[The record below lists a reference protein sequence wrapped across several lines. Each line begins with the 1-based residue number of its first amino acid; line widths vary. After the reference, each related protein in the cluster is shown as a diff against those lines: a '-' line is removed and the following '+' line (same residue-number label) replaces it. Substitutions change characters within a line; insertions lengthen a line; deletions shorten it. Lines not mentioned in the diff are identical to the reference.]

1 MRYLRDCRY
10 FRLVLSSDNFLMI
23 NKFYSLAEA
32 TEAKKTFDLADLGA
46 KMSRMTLHGFL
57 GADGTLHGFD
67 TFEVA
72 VRPADYDEAF
82 TKKLLELNPPYRLP
96 DFLTHHFEYFL
107 GGSNEGSEFLH
118 HIEYVILPRL
128 KRLVNDVPAS
138 LVEEWLRIQK
148 QLMLS
153 QNKQQ
158 RINFLEAAYKAACEY
173 SPAQPLSVSVNPL
186 ALGEHLGLDRA
197 TVARIV
203 NELVQDGHASSTLGM
218 KALFV
223 TREGTKQ
230 LEGEAEPKSS
240 VQHNFHFAQ
249 GSTSTV
255 ATGANSVQVTSTGQ
269 GAILNVA
276 SGGQITQSVTGAQTA
291 SLVDLVEQLKQA
303 LVAEP
308 KLDFHKEDI
317 DDELRRID
325 AQLQKPEPKKSI
337 LTRSF
342 EALHDLAKDG
352 LGSATGHVVFE
363 LLQQVPHLLGAAS

>member
-1 MRYLRDCRY
+1 
-10 FRLVLSSDNFLMI
+10 
-23 NKFYSLAEA
+23 
-32 TEAKKTFDLADLGA
+32 
-46 KMSRMTLHGFL
+46 MSRMTPFGFR

-67 TFEVA
+67 SFEVA

-96 DFLTHHFEYFL
+96 GFLTHHFDYFL
-107 GGSNEGSEFLH
+107 SGSNEGSEFLY

-128 KRLVNDVPAS
+128 KRLVNDVPCS

-148 QLMLS
+148 QLMFS
-153 QNKQQ
+153 QHKQQ
-158 RINFLEAAYKAACEY
+158 RITFLEAAYKAACEHY
-173 SPAQPLSVSVNPL
+173 PAQPLSVSINPV
-186 ALGEHLGLDRA
+186 ALGEHLGLDHT

-203 NELVQDGHASSTLGM
+203 NELVQDGHATSTLGM
-218 KALFV
+218 KAMYV

-230 LEGEAEPKSS
+230 LEGEAAPQSS
-240 VQHNFHFAQ
+240 VQHNFHFAP

-255 ATGANSVQVTSTGQ
+255 ATGANAVQVTSTGQ

-276 SGGQITQSVTGAQTA
+276 SGGQVTQSVTGAQA
-291 SLVDLVEQLKQA
+291 VSLIDLVAQLKHA
-303 LVAEP
+303 LVTEP
-308 KLDFHKEDI
+308 RLESHKEDI
-317 DDELRRID
+317 DDELRRIA